1 MLQAEPTRRHTPR
14 YWWQKGTLHGTAG
27 TAGTAYKPHS
37 SCWCAAAL
45 CWVQ

>member
-27 TAGTAYKPHS
+27 TAYKPHS